1 MQLPNVFYTPGS
13 LHAKYCVQYL
23 RYKQIAL
30 NIDILVFKDLYRI
43 GLDLILYNV

>member
-1 MQLPNVFYTPGS
+1 MFLYIRQPY
-13 LHAKYCVQYL
+13 AKYCVQYL

-43 GLDLILYNV
+43 GLDLILYNVLT